1 MWWKGADTVV
11 EQIGKRNFQ
20 MGFDNEQISHDH
32 VATFTKEEDI
42 SSRHGSQALPIV
54 RLGSF
59 DAQSDALGEQSLFL
73 LKLVL
78 FPDNGRLPDAPEAL
92 VLVSVWLGSA

>member
-32 VATFTKEEDI
+32 IATFTKEEDI
-42 SSRHGSQALPIV
+42 SSRHGSSARDAVLLE
-54 RLGSF
+54 LG
-59 DAQSDALGEQSLFL
+59 DDDI
-73 LKLVL
+73 LKLC
-78 FPDNGRLPDAPEAL
+78 R
-92 VLVSVWLGSA
+92 